1 MDCVSSNSKNILEFS
16 SQACVRSLLGS
27 SEFALGHVEKAV
39 FYYQAIEPR
48 ELSHPEYI
56 DKILGIF
63 WISLNRPEIA
73 FQYLER
79 ATRSLSKYPSV
90 WFYSSLALFQ
100 MGEAKTRSLALEYLD
115 KCMET
120 ATTKKDI
127 EWKYWSNLLRAM
139 IFESQMKTRKVI
151 EAIEQAELIE
161 RENSTFPRCSEESRR
176 FVAIM
181 KAESY
186 LQLDQPEVENECV

>member
-127 EWKYWSNLLRAM
+127 EWKYWANLLRAM